1 MQRQH
6 FPNYVRL
13 HENAESRDQWKLHL
27 HHSKHIVRHREQ
39 RLRDVTVELHGD
51 MEFE

>member
-13 HENAESRDQWKLHL
+13 RENVESHDRSKLHWRR
-27 HHSKHIVRHREQ
+27 SKRIDRHRAQ
-39 RLRDVTVELHGD
+39 KLRDVTVELHGD